1 MVCWLAR
8 EKNPSAELIKYPV
21 KPNGRV
27 IGACSVIFK
36 TYGKLLRKL
45 I

>member
-1 MVCWLAR
+1 MVCWLSR
-8 EKNPSAELIKYPV
+8 EKNPRAELIKYPV

-27 IGACSVIFK
+27 IGAGSVIFK
-36 TYGKLLRKL
+36 TYRKLLMKL

>member
-8 EKNPSAELIKYPV
+8 EKNPDTELRKYHV
-21 KPNGRV
+21 SPNGRV
-27 IGACSVIFK
+27 IGAGSVIFK

>member
-1 MVCWLAR
+1 MDCWLAR
-8 EKNPSAELIKYPV
+8 EKNTDAELRKYPV

-27 IGACSVIFK
+27 IGAGSVIFK